1 MKQPYFTQ
9 EVTWLIHTLCNCNF
23 DKSVKKYRKL
33 DSVLITQWKLCLIK
47 SNSVS
52 SKKYIRAP
60 CHDDGKW
67 DTFSPIVDLL
77 GKCDKTWKTFQWTA
91 TDLKSKT
98 YEVVECIAATLYYSL
113 RKNELLTRMSSKV
126 PTSFKVEYIKR
137 KWIEHTKHKTFLIW
151 HESQFSLLI
160 KPYFNSSSFKHAY
173 LLPWAQILI
182 TMMDGE
188 MGERSCLLRKFIFK

>member
-1 MKQPYFTQ
+1 MSKN
-9 EVTWLIHTLCNCNF
+9 I
-23 DKSVKKYRKL
+23 DKN
-33 DSVLITQWKLCLIK
+33 VLITVKTKLIK

-91 TDLKSKT
+91 TNLKSKT

-126 PTSFKVEYIKR
+126 PTSFKVEYIEAKVDR
-137 KWIEHTKHKTFLIW
+137 T
-151 HESQFSLLI
+151 
-160 KPYFNSSSFKHAY
+160 
-173 LLPWAQILI
+173 
-182 TMMDGE
+182 
-188 MGERSCLLRKFIFK
+188 

>member
-137 KWIEHTKHKTFLIW
+137 KWIEHRLNIKHFWYDMKANFP
-151 HESQFSLLI
+151 FSLSLTSTRQVLNMPI
-160 KPYFNSSSFKHAY
+160 Y
-173 LLPWAQILI
+173 
-182 TMMDGE
+182 
-188 MGERSCLLRKFIFK
+188 CLGLRF